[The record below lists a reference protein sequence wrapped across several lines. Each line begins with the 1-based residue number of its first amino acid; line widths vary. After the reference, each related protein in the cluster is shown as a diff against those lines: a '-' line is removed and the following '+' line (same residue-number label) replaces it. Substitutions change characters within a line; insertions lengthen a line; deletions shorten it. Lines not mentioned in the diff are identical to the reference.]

1 MASYLSKLHKGQSVP
16 DWGQFQGG
24 NWLLPLKDP
33 CAEIANLDASSS
45 KDQITAVAK
54 KHATTIK
61 AVNQMKAAIS
71 GAKYAKLRQTCRSH
85 RGKSQLPPHSR
96 GSEQLQ
102 IAKICS
108 SKGTKGQIRSK
119 VRGRAGSTGAIRVR
133 TEETFP

>member
-1 MASYLSKLHKGQSVP
+1 M
-16 DWGQFQGG
+16 
-24 NWLLPLKDP
+24 
-33 CAEIANLDASSS
+33 
-45 KDQITAVAK
+45 AK

-71 GAKYAKLRQTCRSH
+71 GAKYAKLRGRLVEVTEGSLN
-85 RGKSQLPPHSR
+85 LPPHSR

-102 IAKICS
+102 IAKICR

-119 VRGRAGSTGAIRVR
+119 VRGSAGSTGATRVR